1 MPFGCSEEQ
10 IEQALFK
17 FVVDLLSPQ
26 SMHHIRKLY
35 FVPVGLP
42 GMGKSTLAKNIRL
55 SVQNNLS
62 FNQQNHGK
70 KTRQAPQ
77 LGQASNLTSLAQK
90 AEITDP
96 SSLNG
101 ASA

>member
-1 MPFGCSEEQ
+1 MRHVQ
-10 IEQALFK
+10 KLF
-17 FVVDLLSPQ
+17 
-26 SMHHIRKLY
+26 

-62 FNQQNHGK
+62 FNQQNHGQ

-101 ASA
+101 ASAQALDPSLQRLYAGSLPSVDF